1 DPYSKTEGGKMK
13 FDESTPIYLQIKKE
27 IENAIINKSIEEEKA
42 IDSIRIMAKQYRLNP
57 QTISNAI
64 NELLNEG
71 ILFKKRGI
79 GMFVEKGAQKKLK
92 AKTYDEFIEE
102 DLKKVISKSRSLGI
116 SKLDL
121 LKLIENSYDE
131 GGEK

>member
-1 DPYSKTEGGKMK
+1 MK
-13 FDESTPIYLQIKKE
+13 LDESTPIYLQIKDE
-27 IENAIINKSIEEEKA
+27 IEKA
-42 IDSIRIMAKQYRLNP
+42 IIFGSLEEEEAVPSIRIMAKQYRLNP
-57 QTISNAI
+57 QTVSNAI
-64 NELLNEG
+64 SELLNEG

-92 AKTYDEFIEE
+92 AKTYDEFIEA
-102 DLKKVISKSRSLGI
+102 DLRKLVSKSRSLGV

-121 LKLIENSYDE
+121 VKLIEESYDR

>member
-1 DPYSKTEGGKMK
+1 MK
-13 FDESTPIYLQIKKE
+13 FDGSTPIYLQIKCE
-27 IENAIINKSIEEEKA
+27 IENAIIFGSLTEEGA
-42 IDSIRIMAKQYRLNP
+42 VPSIRVMAKQYRLNP

-64 NELLNEG
+64 SELLNEG

-92 AKTYDEFIEE
+92 AKTYEEFIEA
-102 DLKKVISKSRSLGI
+102 DLQKMITKSRSLGI
-116 SKLDL
+116 SKKKLMN
-121 LKLIENSYDE
+121 LIEDSYDK